1 MQVASRA
8 QSETVGMVLLL
19 GLVVVV
25 VTVGGVAALAA
36 VDDYRDD
43 APLVELDVTVD
54 GSNLTLAHRAGDTLR
69 AGEVAVITRSED
81 TTTRYSLGTDGDING
96 RAATTESLFGPGDSW
111 RPAAPVGFDGSDP
124 YLVLVVHE
132 PSNTVI
138 HRAERTLGAITET
151 PGPAPTP
158 RPTTTSSP
166 VTTTST
172 ATTTSTTVTS
182 TTATTTTATTTSTPP
197 ESTAINGV
205 HVEDRTTDSGGAG
218 YRVDYDVAAGPD
230 FDRVRVTFENL
241 DSSWATQTVTETNA
255 RGFATYDIG
264 AGVGDRYRIT
274 VAALDAGG
282 NVLDSRT
289 ISDVADGDNPDAN
302 TGLPESN
309 DPKIRG
315 AALIDLTQEG
325 AAYELNYNVTNASNL
340 SEIRVEFDNLDAP
353 SATAELSGTA
363 SRGTIAGYSAYDG
376 TEGDDYEAVIR
387 VFDEDGV
394 LVDRRVI
401 SDVADGV
408 DPAGNDDL
416 TRASSPS
423 FAGTIID
430 DLSMTQADYE
440 ASYNVTDRAE
450 FGGVRLWVSNVDA
463 SYAEGIYESA
473 DPRHTID
480 DFAAE
485 DNGGTFGM
493 TYHIRLQLLDADGVV
508 VDERIV
514 TDDADW
520 TDPSGNDG
528 LSRAGS
534 PALDS
539 VSVSDQSQTNRNR
552 VRYRVDY
559 DVIGTSEFAEV
570 EVYFRNRQQP
580 QASGVV
586 RSSATSENNLEYA
599 ETYGTG
605 DTYDIEVRVV
615 DTDGIVVDRYVLS
628 DIAGDKNA

>member
-8 QSETVGMVLLL
+8 QSETVGMILLL

-69 AGEVAVITRSED
+69 AGDVAVVTRSED
-81 TTTRYSLGTDGDING
+81 TTTRYSLGTDGDIN
-96 RAATTESLFGPGDSW
+96 RRATTSESQFGPGDSW
-111 RPAAPVGFDGSDP
+111 RPTAPVGFDGSDP

-138 HRAERTLGAITET
+138 HRAERTLGAVTET

-158 RPTTTSSP
+158 RPTTTSP
-166 VTTTST
+166 PATTTST
-172 ATTTSTTVTS
+172 ATTTA
-182 TTATTTTATTTSTPP
+182 TTATTTTTTTTTTP

-205 HVEDRTTDSGGAG
+205 HVEDRTTNSGGAG

-302 TGLPESN
+302 TGLPETN

-363 SRGTIAGYSAYDG
+363 PRGTIAGYSAYDG
-376 TEGDDYEAVIR
+376 TEGDDYEVVIR

-416 TRASSPS
+416 TRVSSPS
-423 FAGTIID
+423 FEGTIID

-450 FGGVRLWVSNVDA
+450 FGRVRLWVSNVDD

-473 DPRHTID
+473 DPRNTID

-493 TYHIRLQLLDADGVV
+493 TYRIRLQLLDADGVV

-528 LSRAGS
+528 LSRVGS
-534 PALDS
+534 PSFDS
-539 VSVSDQSQTNRNR
+539 VSVSDNSQTNRNR

-559 DVIGTSEFAEV
+559 EVVGTGEFAEV

-586 RSSATSENNLEYA
+586 RSTATSENNLEYT

-615 DTDGIVVDRYVLS
+615 DADGIVVDRYVLS

>member
-54 GSNLTLAHRAGDTLR
+54 GSNLTLTHRAGDSLR
-69 AGEVAVITRSED
+69 AGDVAVVTRSED
-81 TTTRYSLGTDGDING
+81 TTTRYSLGADGDIN
-96 RAATTESLFGPGDSW
+96 RRATTSESQFGPGDSW
-111 RPAAPVGFDGSDP
+111 RPTTPVGFDGTDP

-138 HRAERTLGAITET
+138 HRAERTLGAVTET

-158 RPTTTSSP
+158 RPTTT
-166 VTTTST
+166 TTST
-172 ATTTSTTVTS
+172 ATTTSTT
-182 TTATTTTATTTSTPP
+182 ATTTATTSTPP
-197 ESTAINGV
+197 ESTAINGM
-205 HVEDRTTDSGGAG
+205 HVEDRTTDAGGAG
-218 YRVDYDVAAGPD
+218 YRVDYDVTAGPD
-230 FDRVRVTFENL
+230 FDRVRVTFENR

-255 RGFATYDIG
+255 RGYATYDIG

-274 VAALDAGG
+274 VAALDADG

-289 ISDVADGDNPDAN
+289 ISDVADGDNPDGN

-309 DPKIRG
+309 DPAIRG

-353 SATAELSGTA
+353 STTAELSGTEP
-363 SRGTIAGYSAYDG
+363 RGTIAGYSAYDG
-376 TEGDDYEAVIR
+376 TEGDDYEATIR

-423 FAGTIID
+423 FEGTIID

-450 FGGVRLWVSNVDA
+450 FGRVRLWISNEDA
-463 SYAEGIYESA
+463 SYAEGIYENT
-473 DPRHTID
+473 DPRNTID

-493 TYHIRLQLLDADGVV
+493 AYHIRLQLLDADGVV

-539 VSVSDQSQTNRNR
+539 VSVSDNSQTNRNR

-559 DVIGTSEFAEV
+559 DVVGTGEFAEV

-586 RSSATSENNLEYA
+586 RSTATSENNLEYT

-615 DTDGIVVDRYVLS
+615 DDDGIVVDRYVLS